1 MKRLLSISCF
11 LILLCSSVSIFSA
24 EIFTELAEVT
34 EEGLVE
40 ALGEAAAET
49 LGEAAIEGMVE
60 AGNEAIADMAKTA
73 ENLGANMA
81 EVGEDVAANIAE
93 TMTNSLVSSVGDDAA
108 GFASKF
114 ASEGADAA
122 ANLTNDLTKTSVTEF
137 ADSLGETISTEAKT
151 TLVDTFTSAEEDFG
165 DAASGAGD
173 AAAESGTNAA
183 SSTTEAGANAAG
195 EAGAESG
202 TKAAESTTEAGTKA
216 ASSTTE
222 AGANAASDAAKAGGE
237 TTKTLAQKV
246 GSFFAEA
253 SKMIVTSVLMMVPS
267 SIMTAIVAENTR
279 NAMLATVATPVKWGT
294 GVYQIPSCF
303 INTQVPADSL
313 YVYVRLPLA
322 STTQAI
328 SSDMA
333 LAFPGLSGAG
343 TNGAPGGDD
352 ITADYTVVGDTSTSS
367 LKRYLLSPT
376 FLQSASWTCT
386 YPTGSAVSNWATT
399 YINSTTAPGQIIDLN
414 TGYVS
419 VADGTDGGNS
429 PVQLVGSTTSVLNG
443 ITDLYGDVQDIS
455 STYTFTQYDE
465 LNATLTGDAADTG
478 SDSVVDRL
486 FNCACIDG
494 TNADYSNVTAA
505 CQTTDAT
512 PLATCLLSSSI
523 ATLGAGTVIAA
534 DGTETDNWD
543 LLEGSAL
550 TDSELAGTAQTTSST
565 GAADTSVTSVITQ
578 ILNVATPVVTA
589 LITAGISSSSTPAKA
604 GASGAAAS
612 TTATKTAAA

>member
-24 EIFTELAEVT
+24 EIL
-34 EEGLVE
+34 EEFSADAIETSLK
-40 ALGEAAAET
+40 AAAEAAGET
-49 LGEAAIEGMVE
+49 LTEEMLGNITKVAENFSETFATLSSGAAEAMAELDEEVAATATETFTKSMSSTLSSAIASLSE
-60 AGNEAIADMAKTA
+60 AGSDF
-73 ENLGANMA
+73 
-81 EVGEDVAANIAE
+81 AAS
-93 TMTNSLVSSVGDDAA
+93 M
-108 GFASKF
+108 
-114 ASEGADAA
+114 
-122 ANLTNDLTKTSVTEF
+122 ANLAEDAEGVAEDLANDTGAEF
-137 ADSLGETISTEAKT
+137 QKSL
-151 TLVDTFTSAEEDFG
+151 
-165 DAASGAGD
+165 
-173 AAAESGTNAA
+173 AESGLDSAEQTSVLN
-183 SSTTEAGANAAG
+183 SFEEA
-195 EAGAESG
+195 ETG
-202 TKAAESTTEAGTKA
+202 TKTAESTTEAGTKA

-352 ITADYTVVGDTSTSS
+352 ITADYTVVGDNSTSS
-367 LKRYLLSPT
+367 LQRYLLSPT

-478 SDSVVDRL
+478 SDSVIDRL

-589 LITAGISSSSTPAKA
+589 LITAGISSSSSSGKA